1 MNVKYI
7 ATVTLKKLKNQKLF
21 IKKLSLKKNIKL
33 QTTFVCAYF
42 TSKIFNFPPFKL
54 TNLTIQ

>member
-21 IKKLSLKKNIKL
+21 IKKLSLKKYKIANNIRMCV
-33 QTTFVCAYF
+33 FYF
-42 TSKIFNFPPFKL
+42 
-54 TNLTIQ
+54 